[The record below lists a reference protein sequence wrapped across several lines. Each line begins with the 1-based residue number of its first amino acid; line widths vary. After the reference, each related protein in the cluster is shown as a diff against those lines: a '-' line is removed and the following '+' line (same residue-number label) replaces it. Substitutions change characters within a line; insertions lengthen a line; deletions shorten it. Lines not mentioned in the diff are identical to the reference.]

1 MPSTKVEK
9 CPLGFHSRFSLEME
23 ENKFSPMHISV
34 INQGGDILR
43 LFNIW
48 KSCQTQRQTKTSN
61 LKALIICWKWP
72 LYFRIIVRHAHMH
85 YLNVITNNL
94 MKNIILVKRSKMA
107 SQPFNFIKKTAEN
120 KLEKQQIILH
130 KNLKLQYRDEFL
142 HRCAFNSIEDQF
154 NSTALSFRIEQ

>member
-1 MPSTKVEK
+1 
-9 CPLGFHSRFSLEME
+9 
-23 ENKFSPMHISV
+23 
-34 INQGGDILR
+34 
-43 LFNIW
+43 
-48 KSCQTQRQTKTSN
+48 
-61 LKALIICWKWP
+61 
-72 LYFRIIVRHAHMH
+72 
-85 YLNVITNNL
+85 

-142 HRCAFNSIEDQF
+142 HSCAFNSIEDQF